1 MMKELEQQFLD
12 EVCAEIK
19 AKKTHPEIRQELA
32 SHLEDLISERVA
44 KGVPRE
50 EATAWAIAQMGSPQ
64 SIGKELHQIHKPRV
78 PWGLFGVIA
87 LLTIISLIGMASM
100 NMGYGPSYKANG
112 YAINWF
118 ENQARYIF
126 IGIISMFI
134 MYFINFRKLKR
145 LSWIL
150 YGFAIA
156 GIFASILWGVT
167 VNGINHGVRF
177 FFITTDTTAYR
188 PYVLMVALAGILM
201 CRQESAKTRSWG
213 SALIDIM
220 IIILPAFLLIF
231 LKTFPELA
239 VYLISSIV
247 LYTWITRD
255 WLKSVVLF
263 GASITAGLF
272 FIINND
278 ALMERIMGAIAP
290 SQDLNGFGYIY
301 QLIHQVITSAG
312 WWGHGFG
319 SMHENLPY
327 AYSDFFS
334 VYFIHTFGW
343 VGGLLLLAVI
353 FYFFLKLLST
363 IRSIRDPYGQALVV
377 GLAFLLAIRLL
388 YGLSVLSGRMMV
400 TSIPFPF
407 ISYGSHVWF
416 EYAAIGLLMG
426 IYRRKDMMPVQEETV
441 SN

>member
-1 MMKELEQQFLD
+1 MKQLEQHFLD
-12 EVCAEIK
+12 QVCAEIK
-19 AKKTHPEIRQELA
+19 AKKCHPEIRQELA
-32 SHLEDLISERVA
+32 SHLEDLISEREA
-44 KGVPRE
+44 LGIPRE

-78 PWGLFGVIA
+78 PWGIFGVIA
-87 LLTIISLIGMASM
+87 LLTVISLIGMASV
-100 NMGYGPSYKANG
+100 NMGYGSTYKANG
-112 YAINWF
+112 YGINWLG
-118 ENQARYIF
+118 NQATYIL
-126 IGIISMFI
+126 IGIITMFI

-156 GIFASILWGVT
+156 GIFTSILWGVT
-167 VNGINHGVRF
+167 VNGVNHGVHF
-177 FFITTDTTAYR
+177 FFITTDTTTYR
-188 PYVLMVALAGILM
+188 PYVLMVALAGILIS
-201 CRQESAKTRSWG
+201 RQESAKTRSWG

-239 VYLISSIV
+239 VYLVSSIV

-263 GASITAGLF
+263 GAFITVGLF
-272 FIINND
+272 FIINNE

-301 QLIHQVITSAG
+301 HLIHQVITTAG

-343 VGGLLLLAVI
+343 AGGLLLLAVI
-353 FYFFLKLLST
+353 FYLFIKLLST
-363 IRSIRDPYGQALVV
+363 IRSIREPYGQALVV
-377 GLAFLLAIRLL
+377 GLAFLLAIRLV
-388 YGLSVLSGRMMV
+388 YGLAVLSGRMMV